1 MVGMQRRPPVPP
13 AAGRQGAPGAR
24 PPRGQSSRTQA
35 GPLPDRL
42 GGLRLAGAVPLDPK
56 PAAPPAARPPAGPP
70 AGGAEGAPAGPV
82 IIDVT
87 EATFADEVVN
97 RSLQVPVVLDF
108 WADWCGP
115 CKQLSPILERLA
127 EADGGRW
134 VLAKIDVDAN
144 PGLAQAAQ
152 VQGIPAVK
160 AVVGGRIIGEF
171 TGAMPEAEVRGWLD
185 QLLDL
190 VAEAFGDLPG
200 AGGGGPARDP
210 NLTAADEA
218 IERGDLPA
226 AAAAYRAR
234 LGEAPADPEAILGL
248 ARVTLL
254 ERVSGVDP
262 ADVRRRLTA
271 NPDDVDAALV
281 AADLMI
287 VHQGQIEDAFGQL
300 VALVR
305 RTAGDDRE
313 KVRAH
318 LVGLFQALGDADPAV
333 PPARRALAAALF

>member
-13 AAGRQGAPGAR
+13 PAAGAR
-24 PPRGQSSRTQA
+24 PARGQSPRGQA

-56 PAAPPAARPPAGPP
+56 PAAPPAAARPAPAQPAVGP
-70 AGGAEGAPAGPV
+70 GAGAPGPLV
-82 IIDVT
+82 IDVT
-87 EATFADEVVN
+87 EETFAEEVVN
-97 RSLQVPVVLDF
+97 RSMQVPVVLDF
-108 WADWCGP
+108 WASWCGP

-171 TGAMPEAEVRGWLD
+171 TGALPEREVRGWLD
-185 QLLDL
+185 QLLEL
-190 VAEAFGDLPG
+190 VAEAFGGLPE
-200 AGGGGPARDP
+200 GGGAPARDA

-218 IERGDLPA
+218 VERGDLPA
-226 AAAAYRAR
+226 AVAAYRAR
-234 LGEAPADPEAILGL
+234 LAEAPADPEATLGL

-262 ADVRRRLTA
+262 ADLRRRLAA
-271 NPDDVDAALV
+271 NPDDIDAALV

-287 VHQGQIEDAFGQL
+287 VRQGQIEEAFRQL

-305 RTAGDDRE
+305 RTSGDDRE
-313 KVRAH
+313 KVRSH

>member
-13 AAGRQGAPGAR
+13 TGRQGSPGAR
-24 PPRGQSSRTQA
+24 PPRGQSARTSA

-56 PAAPPAARPPAGPP
+56 PATPPTAARPPAAAP
-70 AGGAEGAPAGPV
+70 AGDGSPAGPV
-82 IIDVT
+82 VIDVT
-87 EATFADEVVN
+87 EASFADDVVN
-97 RSLQVPVVLDF
+97 RSMQVPVVLDF
-108 WADWCGP
+108 WASWCEP

-127 EADGGRW
+127 EADAGRW
-134 VLAKIDVDAN
+134 VLARIDVDAN

-171 TGAMPEAEVRGWLD
+171 TGALPEREVRGWLD
-185 QLLDL
+185 QLLEL
-190 VAEAFGDLPG
+190 VAEAFGDQ
-200 AGGGGPARDP
+200 AGPGGPARDP
-210 NLTAADEA
+210 NLVTADEA
-218 IERGDLPA
+218 LERGDLAA

-234 LGEAPADPEAILGL
+234 LGDAPADPEAILGL

-262 ADVRRRLTA
+262 ADLRRRLAA
-271 NPDDVDAALV
+271 NPDDVDAALA
-281 AADLMI
+281 AADLLI
-287 VHQGQIEDAFGQL
+287 VQQGQIEDAFKQL